1 MDEGRII
8 EKKNTEEHMRRLTRA
23 FAVGL
28 VLAFIA
34 TACTSGT
41 TTTPSPT
48 ADASSRAQGSTQPR
62 LDLSTYQYALQ
73 TKGRIR
79 IGTQEDNTP
88 FSVRNPATGKWEGFD
103 VAIGREIAKA
113 IFGASDDP
121 DKYIEYVPVSSA
133 TRIPF
138 LADNKADVIIK
149 TFTINGDRRK
159 QIDFTDAYFKTGQRI
174 LVKKDNTTINEAA
187 DLAGKT
193 VCAQLGS
200 TSEQNVSAATSNAAR
215 MLLLDSY
222 PACLL
227 ALQQGQA
234 DAVSTDETIL
244 FGLAKQDAN
253 TKLVGKYFSA
263 ELYGIGV
270 KKSVGGDRTGFV
282 DFLNRTQVA
291 MITNG
296 TWAKLYEQYITP
308 VSFDKKRTPDD

>member
-1 MDEGRII
+1 
-8 EKKNTEEHMRRLTRA
+8 MRGFTRA
-23 FAVGL
+23 FALGL
-28 VLAFIA
+28 VLTFIA
-34 TACTSGT
+34 AACTGGG

-48 ADASSRAQGSTQPR
+48 GAASATTATSDRPK
-62 LDLSTYQYALQ
+62 LELSTYQYALQ
-73 TKGRIR
+73 TKGKIR

-88 FSVRNPATGKWEGFD
+88 FSVKNPATGKWDGFD
-103 VAIGREIAKA
+103 VAYGREIAKA
-113 IFGASDDP
+113 IFGSSDDP
-121 DKYIEYVPVSSA
+121 DKYIEYVPVTSA
-133 TRIPF
+133 TRIPS
-138 LADNKADVIIK
+138 LTDNKADVIIK
-149 TFTINGDRRK
+149 TFTINEDRKK
-159 QIDFTDAYFKTGQRI
+159 QIDFTDVYFRTGQRI
-174 LVKKDNTTINEAA
+174 LVKKDNTSIKEAA

-193 VCAQLGS
+193 VCAQRGS
-200 TSEQNVSAATSNAAR
+200 TSEQNISTATANAAR
-215 MLLLDSY
+215 LLLLDSY

-253 TKLVGKYFSA
+253 TKIVGKYFST

-291 MITNG
+291 MITSG
-296 TWAKLYEQYITP
+296 VWATLYEKYISP